1 MKNNI
6 KDLKC
11 GGNIYSVLVYDIV
24 LDEKGKKILPK
35 VYKTCKKYMTHI
47 QNSVFEGELSQAD
60 KLKLQAELN
69 KIIRKNE
76 DSVIIFTSRNDK
88 WLNKEFWGKEDNK
101 MSNFL

>member
-1 MKNNI
+1 MKKNI

-11 GGNIYSVLVYDIV
+11 GGNMYSVLVYDIV

-76 DSVIIFTSRNDK
+76 DSVIIFTSRNEK